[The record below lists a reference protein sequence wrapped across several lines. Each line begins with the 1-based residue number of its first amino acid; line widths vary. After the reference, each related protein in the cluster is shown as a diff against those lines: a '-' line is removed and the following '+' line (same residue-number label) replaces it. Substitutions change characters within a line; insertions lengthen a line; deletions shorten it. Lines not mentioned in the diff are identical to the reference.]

1 MNPQSRRMY
10 PIISKNLVIHIMN
23 IPRDRFI
30 KIAKKLKSNRQKA
43 LKYSGYIMKYL
54 VNSSYKLFW
63 HFMRTLNLNVNDQFK
78 FQIISYAYA
87 EMSVL

>member
-54 VNSSYKLFW
+54 VNSLG
-63 HFMRTLNLNVNDQFK
+63 V
-78 FQIISYAYA
+78 FQDCADPA
-87 EMSVL
+87 FLTKK